1 MTILKFVIF
10 SVVVLALVLTAYTY
24 AASRWLERLYPPLGS
39 FIQVAGQKL
48 HYLSKGEGQSIVL
61 LHGANASLQDFKA
74 SLFDPLAK
82 DYRVIAFD
90 RPGYGY
96 STRSFEQWSDPEVQ
110 ADLIHQA
117 LVKLNVENPVL
128 VGHSWAGSVVMAYLL
143 KYPDAVAGG
152 VLLAGA
158 THPWEGG
165 VSSNVQLAGVSVV
178 GKLFTSTLVMP
189 VGQMVFDTVVKAVF
203 APEQPTDDYRTRTG
217 AVLALR
223 PAAFQASTED
233 VRNLSSFLDGQSKRY
248 GEIAKPLLLVT
259 AENDTIVPAWNHAER
274 VVLQVPQAELIELP
288 GAGHALHHTRTDTV
302 VQLIRDFVAKHTA
315 E

>member
-1 MTILKFVIF
+1 MTFVKFALFVG
-10 SVVVLALVLTAYTY
+10 LALALALAAYTY

-39 FIQVAGQKL
+39 FVEIAGQKL
-48 HYLSKGEGQSIVL
+48 HYLAQGEGRNIVL

-74 SLFDPLAK
+74 SLFDPLAN
-82 DYRVIAFD
+82 DFRVIAFD

-96 STRSFEQWSDPEVQ
+96 STRAIEQWPDPEVQ

-117 LVKLNVENPVL
+117 LEKLGVENPVL

-143 KYPDAVAGG
+143 KYPEAVAGG

-165 VSSNVQLAGVSVV
+165 VSFNVQLSGVPVL

-189 VGQMVFDTVVKAVF
+189 VGQIVFDKAVEAVF
-203 APEQPTDDYRTRTG
+203 APEQPTEDYRTTTG

-233 VRNLSSFLDGQSKRY
+233 VRNLSSFLEGQSRRY
-248 GEIAKPLLLVT
+248 GEIEQPLLLIT

-274 VVLQVPQAELIELP
+274 VVLQVPQAELVELP
-288 GAGHALHHTRTDTV
+288 GAGHALHHTRTDRV
-302 VQLIRDFVAKHTA
+302 VQLIRDFVAKHTG

>member
-1 MTILKFVIF
+1 MTFVK
-10 SVVVLALVLTAYTY
+10 LALFVGLALSLALTAYTY

-39 FIQVAGQKL
+39 FVEIAGQRL
-48 HYLSKGEGQSIVL
+48 QYLSQGEGQSIVL

-96 STRSFEQWSDPEVQ
+96 STRSFEQWPDPEVQ
-110 ADLIHQA
+110 ADIIHQA
-117 LVKLNVENPVL
+117 LAKLGVENPVL

-165 VSSNVQLAGVSVV
+165 VSSNVQLAGVAVL

-189 VGQMVFDTVVKAVF
+189 VGQMVFDTAVEAVF
-203 APEQPTDDYRTRTG
+203 APEQRFRRVPRMC
-217 AVLALR
+217 AIS
-223 PAAFQASTED
+223 AAFWKGRA
-233 VRNLSSFLDGQSKRY
+233 G
-248 GEIAKPLLLVT
+248 VT
-259 AENDTIVPAWNHAER
+259 AKSKNHCCWSLPKMTPSFRPGTTPSGWCSRCLRQNWSNFPEPAMRCTTPA
-274 VVLQVPQAELIELP
+274 
-288 GAGHALHHTRTDTV
+288 RTK
-302 VQLIRDFVAKHTA
+302 LCN
-315 E
+315 

>member
-1 MTILKFVIF
+1 MTFVK
-10 SVVVLALVLTAYTY
+10 LALFVGLALSLALTAYTY

-39 FIQVAGQKL
+39 FVEIAGQRL
-48 HYLSKGEGQSIVL
+48 QYLSQGEGQSIVL

-96 STRSFEQWSDPEVQ
+96 STRSFEQWPDPEVQ
-110 ADLIHQA
+110 ADIIHQA
-117 LVKLNVENPVL
+117 LAKLGVENPVL

-165 VSSNVQLAGVSVV
+165 VSSNVQLAGVAVL

-189 VGQMVFDTVVKAVF
+189 VGQMVFDTAVEAVF
-203 APEQPTDDYRTRTG
+203 APEQPTDDYRARTG

-223 PAAFQASTED
+223 PAAFQASAED
-233 VRNLSSFLDGQSKRY
+233 VRNLSSFLEGQSRRY
-248 GEIAKPLLLVT
+248 GEIKKPLLLVT

-274 VVLQVPQAELIELP
+274 VVLQVPQAELVELP
-288 GAGHALHHTRTDTV
+288 GAGHALHHTRTDKV

-315 E
+315 Q